1 MGTERAS
8 MEDLAAVSAS
18 ETARRIA
25 AGELTAI
32 AAVDAAL
39 QRVERL
45 DGELHSFLSLDA
57 DAARRQ
63 ARDADGAQQ
72 RGEPLGPLHGVPISL
87 KDEVWTAG
95 LRSTAGSLLY
105 ADFVP
110 ETDAEV
116 VVRLKRAGAIVIGKS
131 QLPEFAAWPRSTNL
145 VGPEACNPHDRSRI
159 SGASSGGSAAGV
171 AAGLVPLSIGSD
183 GGGSIRI
190 PSALCGTFG
199 IFPTPGLVP
208 ERGSFS
214 YSPFGSLGPISRSVR
229 DAAIMLQVIAG
240 HDPLHAA
247 SLSGAV
253 PDYLADLD
261 ASVRDLRVAFTPDF
275 GWIDVDPRI
284 AAMTRRTAQS
294 LAAAGAIVEEPGI
307 EIEDIWPAFGIVTSG
322 AALYGDCPPPFTQ
335 TDAHRAL
342 VESNLDR
349 LTPPL
354 AASMAM
360 EPPTQ
365 AQYEDA
371 MKVIERLR
379 SQMAVWLERYDV
391 VCSPT
396 MSVVAPPIPDGWE
409 MPYLD
414 GRMGTNFTSLAN
426 VCRLTAAS
434 YPCGL
439 VDDLPVGFQVI
450 GSTRAEALVL
460 RVCRALEKVV
470 PYGMCPGCDGPVP
483 ERDRR

>member
-1 MGTERAS
+1 MAIDRLQSDE
-8 MEDLAAVSAS
+8 LAWLSAS

-25 AGELTAI
+25 AGELSAV
-32 AAVDAAL
+32 AAAEAAL
-39 QRVERL
+39 SRVEGV
-45 DGELHSFLSLDA
+45 DGELHSFLTVTA

-63 ARDADGAQQ
+63 AKAADAAQQ
-72 RGEPLGPLHGVPISL
+72 RGDPLGPLHGVPISL

-95 LRSTAGSLLY
+95 IRSTGGSQLY

-110 ETDAEV
+110 DVDAEV
-116 VVRLKRAGAIVIGKS
+116 VVRLERAGAILIGKT

-145 VGPEACNPHDRSRI
+145 VGPEVRNPHDRSRI

-240 HDPLHAA
+240 HDPRHPA
-247 SLSGAV
+247 SLTGDV

-261 ASVRDLRVAFTPDF
+261 AGVVGLRVAFTPDF
-275 GWIDVDPRI
+275 GWIDVDSRI
-284 AAMTRRTAQS
+284 VAMARRTAHA
-294 LAAAGAIVEEPGI
+294 LADAGAIVEEPGI
-307 EIEDIWPAFGIVTSG
+307 HIEDIWPAFTIVTSG
-322 AALYGDCPPPFTQ
+322 ASIYGGSPRPFTQ
-335 TDAHRAL
+335 TDKHRAL
-342 VESNLDR
+342 VAANLDR

-354 AASMAM
+354 AEALAM
-360 EPPTQ
+360 EPPTRE
-365 AQYEDA
+365 QYHDA
-371 MKVIERLR
+371 MQTIEHVRH
-379 SQMAVWLERYDV
+379 QMRDWLGQYDV

-396 MSVVAPPIPDGWE
+396 MPIVAPPIPEGWE
-409 MPYLD
+409 MPYAD
-414 GRMGTNFTSLAN
+414 GRMGTQFTSLAN
-426 VCRLTAAS
+426 MCLLTAAS

-439 VDDLPVGFQVI
+439 VDGLPVGFQVI
-450 GSTRAEALVL
+450 GAARAEALVL
-460 RVCRALEKVV
+460 RACRSLEELV
-470 PYGMCPGCDGPVP
+470 PHAT
-483 ERDRR
+483 R